1 MAALALLVLAALPA
15 AARDPGGADNGGG
28 IAGADGGEFFTGA
41 GVETALFNERGA
53 AFGGGLCLGYGYGDG
68 ALGFRA
74 FCFTGGGITTV
85 ELGLFLRVYPFR
97 ENEGFFVQAEAGAGL
112 FALNGDFTV
121 PAETGR
127 FSVGLAA
134 GWRFPLG
141 ERWYVEPFLRAG
153 YPYIAGGG
161 VSAGFRL

>member
-1 MAALALLVLAALPA
+1 MPFTGRMAALALLALAALPA
-15 AARDPGGADNGGG
+15 AARDPGGG
-28 IAGADGGEFFTGA
+28 IAGADGGEFFT
-41 GVETALFNERGA
+41 
-53 AFGGGLCLGYGYGDG
+53 
-68 ALGFRA
+68 
-74 FCFTGGGITTV
+74 
-85 ELGLFLRVYPFR
+85 
-97 ENEGFFVQAEAGAGL
+97 GAGL

-134 GWRFPLG
+134 GWRFLLG